1 MGASLLLLPLFWPW
15 LTLIPRG
22 EGEGLTH
29 ETTTKV
35 RLPPEPLPFCYGHY
49 SLKLPGPPRAHRT

>member
-1 MGASLLLLPLFWPW
+1 MGASLLLPLFWPW

-22 EGEGLTH
+22 KGEGLTH

-35 RLPPEPLPFCYGHY
+35 RLPPASTILLW
-49 SLKLPGPPRAHRT
+49 SLLIEVAGPPRAHRT